1 MRRLTVAGA
10 PANRLPTEG
19 SSHPARS
26 SLIPDQVPFSHRHH
40 HFPELGGKI
49 LLDRLIAPS
58 YVLRRCEVGGFL
70 HDERLSARALGYGT
84 KSDRARLVVMLEG
97 RGEFTAGDQAVEL
110 GPGDALLV
118 SSLHTLTQRGRAA
131 VQLELDWDPGGALGG
146 AVEAGSTRFRLSTS
160 ERSAMAALAGAL
172 NRKPRPVS
180 GGMNPRAGASASLDE
195 PRPVSGMNPPA
206 GASASLDAFKTATNT
221 ALCALRALGLPLA
234 AETWEEPLLA
244 EDPSDQAWSSAIDA
258 ALSDLAGGPASAD
271 LERRV
276 AKSRSTVSRR
286 SREFHGRFGLTGLS
300 GPEWRSVRD
309 FYRLLVG
316 TIVMGHPD
324 AGTREVA
331 GLLGYRSAEAFC
343 HAFANAGLPSPG
355 RVRESVRQL

>member
-1 MRRLTVAGA
+1 M
-10 PANRLPTEG
+10 
-19 SSHPARS
+19 
-26 SLIPDQVPFSHRHH
+26 PFSHRHH
-40 HFPELGGKI
+40 DFPQLGGKI

-58 YVLRRCEVGGFL
+58 YVLRRCEIGGFL

-97 RGEFTAGDQAVEL
+97 RGVFTAGDRAVEL

-118 SSLHTLTQRGRAA
+118 SSLHTVTQRGRAA
-131 VQLELDWDPGGALGG
+131 VQLELDWDPGGALGD
-146 AVEAGSTRFRLSTS
+146 APETGSTHFRLGAR
-160 ERSAMAALAGAL
+160 ERRTLATLARAL
-172 NRKPRPVS
+172 NRSEQR
-180 GGMNPRAGASASLDE
+180 
-195 PRPVSGMNPPA
+195 
-206 GASASLDAFKTATNT
+206 DAALREATNA
-221 ALCALRALGLPLA
+221 ALGALRALGLPVVEEA
-234 AETWEEPLLA
+234 WEEQLQG
-244 EDPSDQAWSSAIDA
+244 EDPGDQAWSSAIDA

-271 LERRV
+271 LEQRV

-286 SREFHGRFGLTGLS
+286 SREFHGKFGLTGLS

-355 RVRESVRQL
+355 RVRETLRQL

>member
-1 MRRLTVAGA
+1 M
-10 PANRLPTEG
+10 
-19 SSHPARS
+19 
-26 SLIPDQVPFSHRHH
+26 PFSHRHH

-58 YVLRRCEVGGFL
+58 YVLRRCEIGGFL

-97 RGEFTAGDQAVEL
+97 RGEFTAGEQAVEL

-118 SSLHTLTQRGRAA
+118 SSLDTLTQRGETA

-146 AVEAGSTRFRLSTS
+146 AAETGSTRFRLGNA
-160 ERSAMAALAGAL
+160 ERSAMAALASAL
-172 NRKPRPVS
+172 SRSQRHE
-180 GGMNPRAGASASLDE
+180 LYE
-195 PRPVSGMNPPA
+195 PRPVIGGMNPPA
-206 GASASLDAFKTATNT
+206 GAIASLYEPRPVIGGMNPPAGAIASLYEPRPVIGGMNPPAGAIASLYAFKTATNA
-221 ALCALRALGLPLA
+221 ALGALRALGLPLEP
-234 AETWEEPLLA
+234 ETWEEPLLA

-276 AKSRSTVSRR
+276 AKSRSTVFRR
-286 SREFHGRFGLTGLS
+286 SREFHGKFGLTGLS

>member
-1 MRRLTVAGA
+1 M
-10 PANRLPTEG
+10 
-19 SSHPARS
+19 
-26 SLIPDQVPFSHRHH
+26 PFSHRHH

-58 YVLRRCEVGGFL
+58 YVLRRCEIGGFL

-97 RGEFTAGDQAVEL
+97 RGEFTAGEQAVEL

-118 SSLHTLTQRGRAA
+118 SSLDTLTQRGETA

-146 AVEAGSTRFRLSTS
+146 AAETGSTRFRLGNA
-160 ERSAMAALAGAL
+160 ERSAMAALASAL
-172 NRKPRPVS
+172 SRSQRHE
-180 GGMNPRAGASASLDE
+180 LYE
-195 PRPVSGMNPPA
+195 PRPVIGGMNPPA
-206 GASASLDAFKTATNT
+206 GAIASLYEPRPVIGGMNPPAGAIASLCAFKTATNA
-221 ALCALRALGLPLA
+221 ALGALRALGLPLEP
-234 AETWEEPLLA
+234 ETWEEPLLA

-276 AKSRSTVSRR
+276 AKSRSTVFRR
-286 SREFHGRFGLTGLS
+286 SREFHGKFGLTGLS

>member
-1 MRRLTVAGA
+1 MRRLRWLER
-10 PANRLPTEG
+10 PQNRLPTEG
-19 SSHPARS
+19 PSHPVCS
-26 SLIPDQVPFSHRHH
+26 SLTPDRVPFSHRHH

-160 ERSAMAALAGAL
+160 ERSAMAALASAL
-172 NRKPRPVS
+172 NRSEQEPRPVS
-180 GGMNPRAGASASLDE
+180 G
-195 PRPVSGMNPPA
+195 GMNPPA